1 MSRTGGGPVG
11 RRRLGPAV
19 VGTARLSAVLAV
31 LTVLALVTGLPTP
44 GSASGSS
51 ASGSSGPAW
60 SAGPSGDGTC
70 QPLSTAQL
78 VAQVIGAPLRSP
90 TADATATTLAAEHAG
105 TVVLLGDAITSA
117 EQVRG
122 LVDTLDASAPAGLPP
137 LIAVDEEGG
146 RVARFGRAGVT
157 VRLPSARQQAA
168 MWSPDELRGRAAE
181 LGRQMA
187 DLGVDW
193 DLAPVLD
200 LTDAPADTVIGDRS
214 FGTDPSVVGAYGGAF
229 AAGLRD
235 AGLVTNGKHFP
246 DHGLTT
252 VDTHRAVASVEV
264 SREALRQRHLTPYR
278 LADEQLDSIM
288 LSHLRVSSL
297 DPSLPAS
304 LSSVAV
310 DFLRDELDWDR
321 ALVTDD
327 LSMQAVA
334 SVADQPTAAL
344 MALQAGVDVL
354 LLGTPDS
361 AAAAHA
367 RILSAVDQGALPVE
381 RLRQAVRRA
390 LALKGIEG
398 AAASCLLGL
407 PPVAEARA
415 AVDGDGAVVAVVD
428 GVRRPV
434 PDAETL
440 ARRGAT
446 PVRYSDAELVSLPL
460 GDPLVSARRFAVAVV
475 AGEGADPL
483 DVAVQRAE
491 QSAGAQAHARV
502 VAVTTTVP
510 IAAALAAD
518 ASSGSPVLPVGGG
531 PDRLG
536 GSLDRVVGDGGEVIV
551 VGPVPDGLGRP
562 VVHIDAEDP
571 VAGAM
576 QVWDRRGEPAV
587 ETVVVASPEVDPTLL
602 LPWLARAD
610 VAVLLTPADRLDPGV
625 AERLAGHGGTVHTL
639 GLADAVDAAVR
650 EGNDGDRIPTDPRAQ
665 AEWLSD
671 RGVAGPAVLA
681 HDGPDHLLAALPLAR
696 DARALP
702 LPAVA
707 GALPGWAE
715 DVAASWRLPGGATVA
730 GWTAGVAPSL
740 LTDLAIPTYWSRR
753 E

>member
-1 MSRTGGGPVG
+1 MSRIGGVSAGAVVW
-11 RRRLGPAV
+11 RRRIPAV
-19 VGTARLSAVLAV
+19 VAVLAV
-31 LTVLALVTGLPTP
+31 LALLP
-44 GSASGSS
+44 GVASP
-51 ASGSSGPAW
+51 PAP
-60 SAGPSGDGTC
+60 AGAQTC
-70 QPLSTAQL
+70 QPLTDAQL
-78 VAQVIGAPLRSP
+78 VAQVIGAPLRTP
-90 TADATATTLAAEHAG
+90 VATAAATTLAAEHAG

-117 EQVRG
+117 DQVRG
-122 LVDTLDASAPAGLPP
+122 LIDTLDASAPAGLPP

-168 MWSPDELRGRAAE
+168 MWTPDELRGQAAA
-181 LGRQMA
+181 LGGQMA

-200 LTDAPADTVIGDRS
+200 MTAAPADTVIGDRS
-214 FGTDPSVVGAYGGAF
+214 YGTDPSVVGAYGTAF

-252 VDTHRAVASVEV
+252 VDTHRDVASVEV
-264 SREALRQRHLTPYR
+264 SREAIQQHHLAPYR
-278 LADEQLDSIM
+278 VAADQLDSIM

-304 LSSVAV
+304 LSAVAV
-310 DFLRDELDWDR
+310 DFLRDELGWDR

-354 LLGTPDS
+354 LVGTPDG

-367 RILSAVDQGALPVE
+367 RILTALDDGSLPAE

-415 AVDGDGAVVAVVD
+415 ALDGDGGVVAVID

-434 PDAETL
+434 PDAQTL

-446 PVRYSDAELVSLPL
+446 PVRYSDVELASLPL
-460 GDPLVSARRFAVAVV
+460 GDPLVSARRFSVGVV
-475 AGEGADPL
+475 AGVGADPL

-491 QSAGAQAHARV
+491 QSAGEGHARA
-502 VAVTTTVP
+502 VAVTTVVP

-518 ASSGSPVLPVGGG
+518 LSDGVPVLPVAD
-531 PDRLG
+531 PSRLAAAA
-536 GSLDRVVGDGGEVIV
+536 DRVLAEDGVLTV
-551 VGPVPDGLGRP
+551 VGPVPEGVEGAVEAIAVDDP
-562 VVHIDAEDP
+562 VV
-571 VAGAM
+571 GAQ
-576 QVWDRRGEPAV
+576 QVWDRRGAPV
-587 ETVVVASPEVDPTLL
+587 GTVVVADPGVDPTLL
-602 LPWLARAD
+602 LPWLARRD
-610 VAVLLTPADRLDPGV
+610 VALLLTPADRLDAGV
-625 AERLAGHGGTVHTL
+625 ADRLAGHDGTVHTL
-639 GLADAVDAAVR
+639 GLGDAVDAAIR
-650 EGNDGDRIPTDPRAQ
+650 DGADGDRIPTDPRAQ
-665 AEWLSD
+665 ATWLFEV
-671 RGVAGPAVLA
+671 GAAGPAVLA
-681 HDGPDHLLAALPLAR
+681 HDGLAHLMAALPLAR
-696 DARALP
+696 DGRALP
-702 LPAVA
+702 LPSLD

-715 DVAASWRLPGGATVA
+715 GVVGGWSLPGGATIA
-730 GWTAGVAPSL
+730 GWTAGVAP
-740 LTDLAIPTYWSRR
+740 TPVADLAIPTYWSRR
-753 E
+753 

>member
-11 RRRLGPAV
+11 RRRLGPAG

-51 ASGSSGPAW
+51 ASSGSASSGPAW
-60 SAGPSGDGTC
+60 SSGSSGDGTC

-157 VRLPSARQQAA
+157 VRLPSARQQAV

-264 SREALRQRHLTPYR
+264 SREALQQRHLTPYR
-278 LADEQLDSIM
+278 LADEHLDSVM

-446 PVRYSDAELVSLPL
+446 PVRYSDAELASLPL

-518 ASSGSPVLPVGGG
+518 ASSGSPVLPVGGR

-562 VVHIDAEDP
+562 VVNIDAEDP

-587 ETVVVASPEVDPTLL
+587 ETVVVA
-602 LPWLARAD
+602 
-610 VAVLLTPADRLDPGV
+610 
-625 AERLAGHGGTVHTL
+625 
-639 GLADAVDAAVR
+639 
-650 EGNDGDRIPTDPRAQ
+650 
-665 AEWLSD
+665 
-671 RGVAGPAVLA
+671 
-681 HDGPDHLLAALPLAR
+681 
-696 DARALP
+696 
-702 LPAVA
+702 
-707 GALPGWAE
+707 
-715 DVAASWRLPGGATVA
+715 
-730 GWTAGVAPSL
+730 
-740 LTDLAIPTYWSRR
+740 
-753 E
+753 